1 MHSMTGNVNQAP
13 APILAF
19 KQLPQEVVCFK
30 QVAHGRPVFWIHAAA
45 GGNSIWQYQR
55 IANVSERTLYAIKP
69 PSIDITHYWLSGIE
83 ARASYYV
90 ALITSIDP
98 DGPYDLGGY
107 SMGSTLAY
115 EVTRQL
121 VLMGHKVQS
130 LVLIDPTDMSSVQ
143 AWTAA
148 HNNSDLGAQSLVLR
162 TMNFSL
168 LHDDSTQGKTA
179 RGSLIHRDDVSGYTN
194 LDAFIERIYD
204 LGVQRGLRLAKDQFM
219 LRVIQDHQLLESLVC
234 NGYNRSLPEHCE
246 VQVYLFV
253 NRSRAMQGTAAPY
266 ILMSDYLSRG
276 IEENYNA
283 EWLVKCRRFKIT
295 ELECTTHF
303 MLLFEAESLKPCVE
317 LCRKLYQLGPVSPVR

>member
-13 APILAF
+13 AQSSAF
-19 KQLPQEVVCFK
+19 KALPPEVVCFK
-30 QVAHGRPVFWIHAAA
+30 QAAYGRPVFWIHAAD
-45 GGNSIWQYQR
+45 GGSSIWQYQR
-55 IANVSERTLYAIKP
+55 IANVSQRTLYAIKP

-83 ARASYYV
+83 ARASYYI

-98 DGPYDLGGY
+98 EGPYDLGGY
-107 SMGSTLAY
+107 SMGCTLAY

-143 AWTAA
+143 AWAAA
-148 HNNSDLGAQSLVLR
+148 HNNSELGAQSLVLR

-168 LHDDSTQGKTA
+168 LLEEWTEGRSAQRT
-179 RGSLIHRDDVSGYTN
+179 LIHRDEVSGYEY
-194 LDAFIERIYD
+194 LEAFIERIYD
-204 LGVQRGLRLAKDQFM
+204 MGVQRGLRLAKDQFM

-246 VQVYLFV
+246 VQGYLYV
-253 NRSRAMQGTAAPY
+253 NRSRAMQGSAAPY
-266 ILMSDYLSRG
+266 ILMSDDLSRG
-276 IEENYNA
+276 VEENYNA
-283 EWLVKCRRFKIT
+283 EWLLKCRHFSIT

-303 MLLFEAESLKPCVE
+303 MLLFEAESLMPCIE
-317 LCRKLYQLGPVSPVR
+317 HCRKLYQLGPVALVR